1 MRSIKRLKFILKTV
15 MENYSDEK
23 ENMPEEQKPLLP
35 TSVSSKGGIKTLPFI
50 IVALA
55 ANMIVYL
62 MKAYHMDMA
71 SGTNFIYIWS
81 ALSNFAPVIGAFM
94 ADSFVGRF
102 QMIGIGCVLSLV
114 GTVLVWL
121 STMILQVRPPWCSE
135 SSESCSPATAS
146 QFAFLCIGLSV
157 FAIGSGGV
165 ASSTLAFGADQLNE
179 LENKGSTLMESYVSM
194 YLAMT
199 SFSMFVGITCL
210 IYIQENFGWK
220 VGYGVLVA
228 LVLFAALVFFLG
240 SAWYVRPNVKKNLIT
255 GLFQVMVASCRNRH
269 LQSSLENAYYSKG
282 SILSHP
288 SEKLRFLNKACII
301 QDPQRDLA
309 TDGTA
314 KNPWR
319 LCTVDQVEE
328 LKALLKVMPIWLTR
342 MIMSINLT
350 QASFV
355 VIQATTLDRHIGP
368 NFEIPAASIGSL
380 GLVFVV
386 VWVVLYDRIVLPLAS
401 RISGKPFYFSMK
413 SRMGCGIFVSFLSM
427 VAMAVVEG
435 IRRREAIEEGF
446 SDEPDAGVSMSI
458 LWVLPTYALTGIA
471 EGMNGVALNEFYI
484 SEFPKSM
491 SSIASS
497 LYVLSMAFANLLSS
511 LIMSVINRLTARDGE
526 DSWISSNI
534 NKGHYDYFYWVLSG
548 LSMANFLLFLVF
560 SKAYGPCK
568 DQIQATEEEDIKL

>member
-1 MRSIKRLKFILKTV
+1 

-23 ENMPEEQKPLLP
+23 ENMPEEQKPLLS

-50 IVALA
+50 IGSFGLMNMVPVALA

-62 MKAYHMDMA
+62 MKEYHMDMA

-102 QMIGIGCVLSLV
+102 QMIGIGCFLSLV

-210 IYIQENFGWK
+210 IYIQDNFGWK

-228 LVLFAALVFFLG
+228 LVLFAVLVFFLG

-314 KNPWR
+314 INPWR

-368 NFEIPAASIGSL
+368 NFESPAASIGSL

-427 VAMAVVEG
+427 VAMAVAEG

-446 SDEPDAGVSMSI
+446 SDEPDADVPMSI

-526 DSWISSNI
+526 ESWISSNI